1 MMHSNPSL
9 AQALINDCLQKCGFI
24 RCFKSII
31 SSIDAQIVDEYTKVD
46 LKNLNP
52 KRSINLPKETDKSV
66 FVNLLSN
73 DLVNK
78 ELKRKL
84 RDAERVWIERFA
96 IDGKFTI
103 HARKTPK
110 HEYQLDFVLSIP
122 KLPTNKNIKTLKFP
136 INLYVRGITPP
147 DFDLEYDDTE
157 VNEESVEKALLLY
170 SVNKLD

>member
-1 MMHSNPSL
+1 MHSNPSL

-31 SSIDAQIVDEYTKVD
+31 ASIDAKIVDDYTKVE

-66 FVNLLSN
+66 VVNLLSN
-73 DLVNK
+73 EPVNK

-84 RDAERVWIERFA
+84 RDAERIWIERFA

-103 HARKTPK
+103 HARRTPK
-110 HEYQLDFVLSIP
+110 H
-122 KLPTNKNIKTLKFP
+122 
-136 INLYVRGITPP
+136 
-147 DFDLEYDDTE
+147 
-157 VNEESVEKALLLY
+157 
-170 SVNKLD
+170 

>member
-110 HEYQLDFVLSIP
+110 HEYHLDFVLSIP

>member
-31 SSIDAQIVDEYTKVD
+31 SSIDAQIVDDYTKVE
-46 LKNLNP
+46 LKKLNLQ
-52 KRSINLPKETDKSV
+52 RSMNLPKETDKSV
-66 FVNLLSN
+66 VVNLLSN
-73 DLVNK
+73 DPVNR

-84 RDAERVWIERFA
+84 RDTELIWIERFA

-103 HARKTPK
+103 NARRTPK
-110 HEYQLDFVLSIP
+110 NEYYLDFVLSIP
-122 KLPTNKNIKTLKFP
+122 KSPTNKGIKTIKFP
-136 INLYVRGITPP
+136 IRLYVRGVTPP
-147 DFDLEYDDTE
+147 DFDLDYDDTE
-157 VNEESVEKALLLY
+157 VDEESVQKALMLY